1 MAAKIFQ
8 VGPRRMNW
16 TLHCLY
22 SAGGPINRLA
32 HQVWIHK
39 HVGSIIARIPRK
51 RSWSE
56 VHASCKI
63 SPGDRKDLFPRHS
76 RIRSCPRSHPC
87 PSSEELWRSD
97 QQISSFQRPHRR
109 YADDSTSTAPMELVQ
124 LSPLPASQKQRP
136 GPTGR

>member
-1 MAAKIFQ
+1 MKFE
-8 VGPRRMNW
+8 
-16 TLHCLY
+16 LHCLF

-39 HVGSIIARIPRK
+39 HVGSITARISRK

-63 SPGDRKDLFPRHS
+63 SPRDRKELFPRHS
-76 RIRSCPRSHPC
+76 RIRSCQRSHSC
-87 PSSEELWRSD
+87 SPSKELWRSD
-97 QQISSFQRPHRR
+97 QQISSFQLPHRK
-109 YADDSTSTAPMELVQ
+109 YADVELRPAHTRAVLLPP
-124 LSPLPASQKQRP
+124 LSASQKQRP